1 MEAQQKSATIPG
13 LAPPKTEEEL
23 QEERHVEAVQKALG
37 DRYVLTG
44 QTVGAGGMGRIYLA
58 TAKDGFGRK
67 VVVKTPHPGLKDVDG
82 DLLLRFRVEA
92 EILARIR
99 HQNVVR
105 VLEQGGGR
113 KGVENRAPAYIVM
126 EFLEGSNLQAYLRMG
141 SGPKV
146 RYVRKDE
153 PDLVCA
159 TLPLDRSLKI
169 MRGSAHGLRAVHVGG
184 ATHRDVKPANIIIE
198 RPSAIPDSPESGEIV
213 PVVVDFGLAKPKQ
226 AMPSIRHGGTFIEGP
241 KTQQGFFWGS
251 FAYTDP
257 TRLAFS
263 NEPDGPLNDVYSL
276 GCVFYELLTGQPPH
290 LAYFLQEG
298 VDEGNMAPWFAVHAE
313 KRAYVPATKLRPD
326 LPAWVDAFFLKAL
339 ARDQKARFQNM
350 NEFLAAL
357 DEYPDRISAEVPPEQ
372 RVTVVPPSPV
382 APDEIDFLD
391 RPWVAAVGKGIAS
404 LCMLVILAG
413 LVSIAFKKGQARPR
427 ALGPV
432 SHASIEIPTALEPT
446 VPDAGMLAS
455 DVPVSAEDV
464 APVPDVAM
472 AVVLADVP
480 VPAERPS
487 SRHRPHRPHRPQRQ
501 EVRCGYDPV
510 LQVIIPCRPVD
521 PD

>member
-92 EILARIR
+92 EILARLR

-113 KGVENRAPAYIVM
+113 KGAENGTPAYIVM
-126 EFLEGSNLQAYLRMG
+126 EFLEGPNLQAYLRNG
-141 SGPKV
+141 TGPKV
-146 RYVRKDE
+146 SYVRKDE
-153 PDLVCA
+153 AGLACA
-159 TLPLDRSLKI
+159 TLRLDDAVEI
-169 MRGSAHGLRAVHVGG
+169 IRGAAHGLRAVHGGG
-184 ATHRDVKPANIIIE
+184 ATHRDIKPANIIVE
-198 RPSAIPDSPESGEIV
+198 RTSVLPGMPLSGTLT
-213 PVVVDFGLAKPKQ
+213 PVLVDFGLAKPKQ

-241 KTQQGFFWGS
+241 KTRQGFFWGS

-257 TRLAFS
+257 TRLAFG

-290 LAYFLQEG
+290 LAHFLQEG

-313 KRAYVPATKLRPD
+313 KRPYLPATKLRPD

-339 ARDQKARFQNM
+339 ARDQKARFQDM

-357 DEYPDRISAEVPPEQ
+357 DEYPSRISAEVPSEQ
-372 RVTVVPPSPV
+372 RVTVVPPSPAV
-382 APDEIDFLD
+382 PDEIEFLD
-391 RPWVAAVGKGIAS
+391 RPWVAAVGKGIAI

-413 LVSIAFKKGQARPR
+413 LVSIAFKKGRARPR
-427 ALGPV
+427 AIGPV

-446 VPDAGMLAS
+446 VPDAG
-455 DVPVSAEDV
+455 VPVV
-464 APVPDVAM
+464 
-472 AVVLADVP
+472 DVP
-480 VPAERPS
+480 VPSEDVTSVADAS
-487 SRHRPHRPHRPQRQ
+487 SIVLILDVPAPAYPPPTARHRPHRPRYQPQ
-501 EVRCGYDPV
+501 CGFDPV
-510 LQVIIPCRPVD
+510 LQVFNPCRPVD
-521 PD
+521 PR